1 MIYQNTIWQKRW
13 KTIAKISLNLSI
25 LLLIFFLLVKRE
37 EEFYSLFNIY
47 FFLILPYEYLILF
60 LISLRIFSLAR
71 LLGYNLSMKDIYLIT
86 ITTKFYQIL
95 FPSLLA
101 EGVRG
106 IKYFFAGLRNKY
118 DILFLLIFDR
128 IIGFTTFFLL
138 FLASAITLKTFH
150 IDKTMFLLLLLFSFA
165 FILVLLN
172 IERIKRAVAHAFD
185 DHIPKKALIL
195 PLTLSLVAQTS
206 IMLKYFFIFHWI
218 VGLNM
223 DFLHT
228 LYLCSASH
236 LSQIVPISTGLFS
249 IKDGFLFF
257 ILHTENGEYLKA
269 LHLLFV
275 LGSIEFFNGLGG
287 GIIEAIGLTRRTLP
301 HRGDRR

>member
-1 MIYQNTIWQKRW
+1 LKKREEFAPLFN
-13 KTIAKISLNLSI
+13 IH
-25 LLLIFFLLVKRE
+25 FFLL
-37 EEFYSLFNIY
+37 
-47 FFLILPYEYLILF
+47 LPYEYLILF
-60 LISLRIFSLAR
+60 LISLRIFSLAHIF
-71 LLGYNLSMKDIYLIT
+71 GYNLSMKDIFFTT

-95 FPSLLA
+95 FPSLLV

-106 IKYFFAGLRNKY
+106 IKYFFAGLHDKY
-118 DILFLLIFDR
+118 DILFLLVFDR
-128 IIGFTTFFLL
+128 IIGFTTFFLM
-138 FLASAITLKTFH
+138 FLVSAISLKPFH
-150 IDKTMFLLLLLFSFA
+150 IEKTMFLLLLLFSFA
-165 FILVLLN
+165 FVLALLN

-185 DHIPKKALIL
+185 YHIPKKALIL
-195 PLTLSLVAQTS
+195 PLILSLVAQMS

-257 ILHTENGEYLKA
+257 VLHTVNGEYPKA

-275 LGSIEFFNGLGG
+275 LGSVEFFNGLGG
-287 GIIEAIGLTRRTLP
+287 GIIESMSLTAKTIP
-301 HRGDRR
+301 HRRDGK

>member
-1 MIYQNTIWQKRW
+1 MINKNTLRQKKW
-13 KTIAKISLNLSI
+13 KVIAKILLNLSI
-25 LLLIFFLLVKRE
+25 LFLIFLLLMKRRERFDPSFNIQFFLL
-37 EEFYSLFNIY
+37 
-47 FFLILPYEYLILF
+47 LPYEYLILF
-60 LISLRIFSLAR
+60 LISLRIFSLAHLR
-71 LLGYNLSMKDIYLIT
+71 GYNLSMKDIYLIT
-86 ITTKFYQIL
+86 ITIKFYQIL

-106 IKYFFAGLRNKY
+106 IKYFFAGLRDKY
-118 DILFLLIFDR
+118 DILFLLVFDR

-165 FILVLLN
+165 FVLVLLN

-195 PLTLSLVAQTS
+195 PLILSLVAQMS
-206 IMLKYFFIFHWI
+206 IMLKYFFIFYWI
-218 VGLNM
+218 VGINM
-223 DFLHT
+223 DFLKT

-257 ILHTENGEYLKA
+257 ILHTEKGQSLKA

-275 LGSIEFFNGLGG
+275 LGSVEFFNGLGG
-287 GIIEAIGLTRRTLP
+287 GIIESLNLTAKTIPRRKD
-301 HRGDRR
+301 GK

>member
-150 IDKTMFLLLLLFSFA
+150 GDKTMFLLLLLFSFA

-172 IERIKRAVAHAFD
+172 IERIKRTVAHAFD

-206 IMLKYFFIFHWI
+206 IMLKYFPSFVF
-218 VGLNM
+218 
-223 DFLHT
+223 
-228 LYLCSASH
+228 
-236 LSQIVPISTGLFS
+236 
-249 IKDGFLFF
+249 K
-257 ILHTENGEYLKA
+257 LKA
-269 LHLLFV
+269 L
-275 LGSIEFFNGLGG
+275 G
-287 GIIEAIGLTRRTLP
+287 
-301 HRGDRR
+301 